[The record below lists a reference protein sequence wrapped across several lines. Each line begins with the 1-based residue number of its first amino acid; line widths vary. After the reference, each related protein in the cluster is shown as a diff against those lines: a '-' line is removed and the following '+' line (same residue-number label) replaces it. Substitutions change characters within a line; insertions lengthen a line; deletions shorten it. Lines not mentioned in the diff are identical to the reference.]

1 MNSDLKKGKRIRE
14 ESDSEEEES
23 YEGVE
28 SRKSNKRFKKR
39 KYWGGVIGIGNHYF
53 KLFAKIFKI

>member
-39 KYWGGVIGIGNHYF
+39 KY
-53 KLFAKIFKI
+53 